1 MKELIAL
8 FGTTQMQWI
17 VILIAID
24 VVLGIISAIVKKDLV
39 LGKLANFMKGPVL
52 GYVLGFAVIEMVGLA
67 LPKLAFIVL
76 ATFILIVIA
85 LLVSILKN
93 LGRLGL
99 PLPGIL
105 KK

>member
-1 MKELIAL
+1 MDIVAL
-8 FGTTQMQWI
+8 FGTLQMQII
-17 VILIAID
+17 VIMIAVD
-24 VVLGIISAIVKKDLV
+24 VALGIIASIVKKNLL
-39 LGKLANFMKGPVL
+39 LGKLANFMKGPIL
-52 GYVLGFAVIEMVGLA
+52 AYVLGFAVLEMIGQA
-67 LPKLAFIVL
+67 LPKLAYIVL
-76 ATFILIVIA
+76 VAFVLIVIA

>member
-1 MKELIAL
+1 MDITAL
-8 FGTTQMQWI
+8 FGTLQMQII

-24 VVLGIISAIVKKDLV
+24 VVLGIIGGIVKKDLA

-52 GYVLGFAVIEMVGLA
+52 GYVLGFAVIELVGQV
-67 LPKLAFIVL
+67 LPKLALIVP
-76 ATFILIVIA
+76 AAFILVVIS
-85 LLVSILKN
+85 LLASILKN
-93 LGRLGL
+93 LGRFGL

>member
-1 MKELIAL
+1 MPDLVAL
-8 FGTTQMQWI
+8 FGTVQMQII

-24 VVLGIISAIVKKDLV
+24 VVLGIIGGVVKKDLV

-52 GYVLGFAVIEMVGLA
+52 AYVLGFAVIEMVGQALPMLA
-67 LPKLAFIVL
+67 LIVPVV
-76 ATFILIVIA
+76 FVLIVIA
-85 LLVSILKN
+85 LLASILKN

>member
-1 MKELIAL
+1 MSEIIAL
-8 FGTTQMQWI
+8 FGTLQMQVI
-17 VILIAID
+17 VIMIAVD
-24 VVLGIISAIVKKDLV
+24 VVLGIIASIVKKDFLF
-39 LGKLANFMKGPVL
+39 GKLANFMKGPIL
-52 GYVLGFAVIEMVGLA
+52 AYVLGFAVLEMVGQA
-67 LPKLAFIVL
+67 LPKLAYVVL
-76 ATFILIVIA
+76 VAFVLIVIA

>member
-1 MKELIAL
+1 MPDLVAL
-8 FGTTQMQWI
+8 FGTVQMQII

-24 VVLGIISAIVKKDLV
+24 VVLGIIGGVVKKDLV

-52 GYVLGFAVIEMVGLA
+52 AYVLGFAVIEMVGQALPRLA
-67 LPKLAFIVL
+67 LIVPVV
-76 ATFILIVIA
+76 FVLIVIA
-85 LLVSILKN
+85 LLASILKN